1 VNNDKEKIAK
11 DKKLPISIRT
21 IVRMYPSNQANRL
34 YYGGL
39 PHIGNALWGAWSSDE
54 VQKAAEAYENYSLS
68 TNLLIKGLN
77 PPASSKIRL
86 GGGSPAKFQPFKQC
100 LVDIESTIQNRVL
113 SDYPLAAGDD
123 QAKLPIIAYYDL
135 KYSKKISENNII
147 FTHSSTHAFT
157 LVMEAILDYGDV
169 VLMTAPNYGLFT
181 FIPERVGGRLRLLE
195 LSAKDDWKINPKK
208 LKKLIDEINIELKAD
223 YDRNRGKYIF
233 RRSDLA
239 PKISA
244 FVNYNPH
251 NPTGVVYSKKDEGL
265 LQEISSICKDSGIF
279 VVDDLAYSGLEYDRK
294 NIALP
299 ICSLEGH
306 FDNTITLYTLSKSYG
321 LAGLRSGMIVANEI
335 VSSYIRDRI
344 FQASDSLSILQS
356 SAMSTV
362 FKIDEDSQAERAKY
376 FSYITQ
382 EYYKRFIFVKGIVSG
397 FDSLKGSEVGL
408 LDSIIQKNNLIISL
422 DSQMSGINSV
432 SIVIEPQSG
441 FFVLLDLTKLIGKSY
456 KGFKINDD
464 KSLLQFLYTADNIKV
479 LTGNAFCWTD
489 GNQLIIRATI
499 AQDYKDI
506 LDGFL
511 RLKTS
516 IELLED

>member
-1 VNNDKEKIAK
+1 MKI
-11 DKKLPISIRT
+11 L
-21 IVRMYPSNQANRL
+21 
-34 YYGGL
+34 
-39 PHIGNALWGAWSSDE
+39 
-54 VQKAAEAYENYSLS
+54 
-68 TNLLIKGLN
+68 
-77 PPASSKIRL
+77 
-86 GGGSPAKFQPFKQC
+86 KQ
-100 LVDIESTIQNRVL
+100 
-113 SDYPLAAGDD
+113 
-123 QAKLPIIAYYDL
+123 
-135 KYSKKISENNII
+135 
-147 FTHSSTHAFT
+147 
-157 LVMEAILDYGDV
+157 
-169 VLMTAPNYGLFT
+169 
-181 FIPERVGGRLRLLE
+181 
-195 LSAKDDWKINPKK
+195 
-208 LKKLIDEINIELKAD
+208 
-223 YDRNRGKYIF
+223 
-233 RRSDLA
+233 
-239 PKISA
+239 
-244 FVNYNPH
+244 
-251 NPTGVVYSKKDEGL
+251 
-265 LQEISSICKDSGIF
+265 
-279 VVDDLAYSGLEYDRK
+279 
-294 NIALP
+294 
-299 ICSLEGH
+299 
-306 FDNTITLYTLSKSYG
+306 
-321 LAGLRSGMIVANEI
+321 
-335 VSSYIRDRI
+335 
-344 FQASDSLSILQS
+344 
-356 SAMSTV
+356 
-362 FKIDEDSQAERAKY
+362 RAKY